1 MDGLF
6 CKAMSRRLL
15 KTPCS
20 CFESLSTNGIIF
32 ASSSIN
38 PFAPSTS
45 KGEWRLLRQ
54 STRKLMWCCLVLLA
68 IASTAAAADGIR
80 VSYATL
86 SAAYMDH
93 ISGMEKGYFREEGL
107 NIEVIRAPG
116 GVATPGLMSG
126 QFQFSSS
133 ASSALSA
140 AVRGGP
146 VKIVYTNLSRPSY
159 SLVTIKPE
167 ITSAKDLVGK
177 KIAINSFGDTGHLS
191 TILYLKKMGV
201 NPSSV
206 LFITVGRNEVRFPAL
221 RSGAIDAAP
230 LVPRDMVALG
240 QQKHTILADLGKDVQ
255 LVWNGVSASSRVLA
269 ENPQLVERFLRGLA
283 KGREFARR
291 YRDETIALISKHDPF
306 PVEAIKV
313 DYEVT
318 KASMTED
325 GSLPDE
331 VLRQEVATRAEL
343 TKAANPPNIS
353 AVFYLSINRKKNTPP
368 KTKSWPTNR

>member
-6 CKAMSRRLL
+6 FKAMTRSR
-15 KTPCS
+15 
-20 CFESLSTNGIIF
+20 G
-32 ASSSIN
+32 
-38 PFAPSTS
+38 
-45 KGEWRLLRQ
+45 
-54 STRKLMWCCLVLLA
+54 WCCLVLLLVV
-68 IASTAAAADGIR
+68 ASSATAADNIR

-93 ISGMEKGYFREEGL
+93 ICAMEKGYLREEGL
-107 NIEVIRAPG
+107 NIEIIRAPG
-116 GVATPGLMSG
+116 GVATPALMSG
-126 QFQFSSS
+126 QFHFSSS
-133 ASSALSA
+133 ASSSLSA

-159 SLVTIKPE
+159 SLVAIKPE
-167 ITSAKDLVGK
+167 ITSAKELVGK

-221 RSGAIDAAP
+221 LSGAIDAAP
-230 LVPRDMVALG
+230 LVPRDMVVLS
-240 QQKHTILADLGKDVQ
+240 QQKHTVLADLGKEIQ
-255 LVWNGVSASSRVLA
+255 LVWNGVAVSNKLLA
-269 ENPQLVERFLRGLA
+269 ESPQLVERFLRGLA

-291 YRDETIALISKHDPF
+291 YRDETISLISKRDPS

-325 GSLPDE
+325 GSLPDD
-331 VLRQEVATRAEL
+331 VLREEVATRAEL
-343 TKAANPPNIS
+343 TKVANPPNPS
-353 AVFYLSINRKKNTPP
+353 ALFDYSITKKNYAQLKAAGWQPA
-368 KTKSWPTNR
+368 R

>member
-1 MDGLF
+1 MDGTLF
-6 CKAMSRRLL
+6 YPINRSR
-15 KTPCS
+15 PC
-20 CFESLSTNGIIF
+20 FY
-32 ASSSIN
+32 
-38 PFAPSTS
+38 
-45 KGEWRLLRQ
+45 
-54 STRKLMWCCLVLLA
+54 LVIVLA
-68 IASTAAAADGIR
+68 FASTATAADNIR
-80 VSYATL
+80 VSYATV

-93 ISGMEKGYFREEGL
+93 ICAMDKGYFREDGL
-107 NIEVIRAPG
+107 NIEVFRAPG
-116 GVATPGLMSG
+116 GVATPGLLSG

-133 ASSALSA
+133 ASSAVSA

-159 SLVTIKPE
+159 TLVSIKPD

-206 LFITVGRNEVRFPAL
+206 LFIAVGRNEVRFPAL
-221 RSGAIDAAP
+221 ISGAIDAAP
-230 LVPRDMVALG
+230 LVPRDMVVLKE
-240 QQKHTILADLGKDVQ
+240 QKHIVLADLGKEIQ
-255 LVWNGVSASSRVLA
+255 LVWNGVAVSTKLLA

-291 YRDETIALISKHDPF
+291 YRDETISFISKRDPS
-306 PVEAIKV
+306 PLEAIKV

-325 GSLPDE
+325 GSLPDDVIRDE
-331 VLRQEVATRAEL
+331 VTTRAEL
-343 TKAANPPNIS
+343 TKVANRPSPS
-353 AVFYLSINRKKNTPP
+353 ALFDYTITRKNYAQLKATGWQPV
-368 KTKSWPTNR
+368 R